1 MLQIFLQA
9 LDVDYSNFNSIKDCY
24 ILSFLYEEHTEFA
37 VVIDKGSMDTYKVL
51 NRNGLACDLLEF
63 EVYEQHNH
71 IGHIY
76 KAFLLC
82 VCSYG
87 DSEQF

>member
-1 MLQIFLQA
+1 M
-9 LDVDYSNFNSIKDCY
+9 
-24 ILSFLYEEHTEFA
+24 
-37 VVIDKGSMDTYKVL
+37 IDKGSMDTCMVL

-76 KAFLLC
+76 KASLLC